1 MEQHDDKVKLFGHH
15 YTWQELFTITLLLA
29 ALIAAIAGII
39 GNNAILYMSS
49 ILFLLSTFVLY
60 MFFFMR
66 QAETKLNNLSNSIG
80 KVITVEE
87 KLDTLI
93 HNQNTAIKSDE
104 KIEVLLKALDATN
117 KYELL
122 VNPEDIFLYG
132 IRAIENSMASSG
144 WDKVRIYAPVGL
156 WDTSRVKDQW
166 LEKVQTSL
174 GDQQANA
181 IGYVKAFRA
190 VYGLPSSRESYFAYA
205 KRRLELFKNT
215 KDTQIHYL
223 PPEDQEHPCHAP
235 GIGAIIF
242 ENRSDQ
248 RYEVVFAFVNNVTEN
263 TFLRSGF
270 VIKDKEIGRLLADW
284 FDEQAFGDASQNFVL
299 RGRDPKD
306 HDRKKWVD
314 FDAQLAEIEKRYYQ
328 PQVDQSTGL
337 KLVQ

>member
-144 WDKVRIYAPVGL
+144 WDKVRIY
-156 WDTSRVKDQW
+156 
-166 LEKVQTSL
+166 
-174 GDQQANA
+174 
-181 IGYVKAFRA
+181 
-190 VYGLPSSRESYFAYA
+190 
-205 KRRLELFKNT
+205 
-215 KDTQIHYL
+215 
-223 PPEDQEHPCHAP
+223 
-235 GIGAIIF
+235 
-242 ENRSDQ
+242 
-248 RYEVVFAFVNNVTEN
+248 
-263 TFLRSGF
+263 
-270 VIKDKEIGRLLADW
+270 
-284 FDEQAFGDASQNFVL
+284 
-299 RGRDPKD
+299 
-306 HDRKKWVD
+306 
-314 FDAQLAEIEKRYYQ
+314 
-328 PQVDQSTGL
+328 
-337 KLVQ
+337 